1 MALAMSA
8 CADDSNETAGDAA
21 AAAGS
26 TVPEASVDPAPTPA
40 PTPSVPDAFTPVIA
54 ATVGDETAPVLGSDG
69 QWHVV
74 YELLLTNA
82 NAVPATIDR
91 IDVLELDGRVST
103 ATTVDVLTDE
113 DFAVPTTADLGLG
126 ATYAVNA
133 RFGQNGPAGTPVA
146 SEIVRVG

>member
-1 MALAMSA
+1 MALAVSA
-8 CADDSNETAGDAA
+8 CADDSNEAGDAA

-91 IDVLELDGRVST
+91 IDVLDDDDQERVLYSLTGDDLAERERVLSGRPRVEPDESGLI
-103 ATTVDVLTDE
+103 TT
-113 DFAVPTTADLGLG
+113 P
-126 ATYAVNA
+126 
-133 RFGQNGPAGTPVA
+133 PAH
-146 SEIVRVG
+146 